1 MKPDKWALEAERIRR
16 DHDPKVLAPMRFVVE
31 WDDWEGIRHELTF
44 PEAKYEDALL
54 EADALKKKY
63 DYVNIR
69 AEQ

>member
-1 MKPDKWALEAERIRR
+1 
-16 DHDPKVLAPMRFVVE
+16 MRFVVE